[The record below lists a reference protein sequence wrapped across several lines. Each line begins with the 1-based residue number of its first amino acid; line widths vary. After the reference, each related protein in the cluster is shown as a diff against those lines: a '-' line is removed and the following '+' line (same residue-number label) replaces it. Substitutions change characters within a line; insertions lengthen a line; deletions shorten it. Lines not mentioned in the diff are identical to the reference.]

1 MFMSIIGTSS
11 VDARK
16 QAPSTAPAR
25 STVARRCWLAFGA
38 LLGAVSLASAQPVPE
53 ILHYKFNETGTS
65 VTNNASA
72 PPAGTA
78 TGTINGGI
86 TQNATMGTTALK
98 AAVGSG
104 ISSTS
109 DYINTGWA
117 TSLSGSWSISFFT
130 SDIGPSSTLFYIMGD
145 VNASSF
151 RIFTNGVAF
160 AGNWILRMT
169 GMTDVPLN
177 GAAGVPA
184 AMATFVYDSVA
195 NEIRAYKDGA
205 LVNTVAQ
212 PPGLS
217 VSGTGPF
224 KVIGYSANVGLPA
237 GGKLADVRIYSK
249 ALSQTEITA
258 IYDAAF
264 LLPQTLT
271 FGTAPTVVVNGTG
284 NVSATS
290 ATPNSGNTITFSTTS
305 SDCSVTAAGV
315 VTGIHAGT
323 NNCVITAT
331 QAANATYDVG
341 TATQTF
347 DIGKANQSLTFPTQS
362 PASHVFASGATFA
375 VNPVA
380 TSASP
385 NSGVAI
391 VYSSLTTGVC
401 TVSGATV
408 TMVSVGTCTIAA
420 DQAGDADYNAATQV
434 SQNVQL
440 LGSGT
445 VGGTVSGLAGTGLVL
460 SLNSGAQTLSVSVNG
475 SYSFP
480 SAITAG
486 NPYAVTVQ
494 TQPSA
499 PGQTCVVANSNG
511 TMGNSA
517 VTNVNVTCATNTFPV
532 SVNLGIG
539 VAASPAGPQNIT
551 QGATLSLTLTPQN
564 GFSIIGASG
573 CGGSLVGN
581 VFTTGPINGACTITV
596 ATVADSIPVP
606 TLAAWL
612 QLLLAILL
620 LVAAG
625 LYLSKPRNA
634 ARG

>member
-1 MFMSIIGTSS
+1 
-11 VDARK
+11 VDARN

-53 ILHYKFNETGTS
+53 ILHYKFNETGSS

-72 PPAGTA
+72 PPVGTA

-130 SDIGPSSTLFYIMGD
+130 SDMGSTAALYYIMGD
-145 VNASSF
+145 VNANSF
-151 RIFTNGVAF
+151 RIFTNGVAG
-160 AGNWILRMT
+160 ANNWILRMT
-169 GMTDVPLN
+169 GMTDVLLT
-177 GAAGVPA
+177 GAVGGTTP
-184 AMATFVYDSVA
+184 AMATFVYDSTA
-195 NEIRAYKDGA
+195 NEIRAYKDGV
-205 LVNTVAQ
+205 LLNTVAQ
-212 PPGLS
+212 GAGLA

-224 KVIGYSANVGLPA
+224 KVIGYSANIGLNA

-249 ALSQTEITA
+249 ALSPTEIAA
-258 IYDAAF
+258 IYNAAF

-271 FGTAPTVVVNGTG
+271 VGTAPTVVVNGTG
-284 NVSATS
+284 SVSATS
-290 ATPNSGNTITFSTTS
+290 ATPNSGNTITYSTTS
-305 SDCSVTAAGV
+305 TDCSVTAAGV

-347 DIGKANQSLTFPTQS
+347 NIGKANQTLTLAAQS
-362 PASHVFASGATFA
+362 PASRVFAAGATFA

-401 TVSGATV
+401 TVGGTVV

-499 PGQTCVVANSNG
+499 PGQTCVVANGNG

-517 VTNVNVTCATNTFPV
+517 VTNVTVTCATNTFA
-532 SVNLGIG
+532 VNVDLGIG
-539 VAASPAGPQNIT
+539 VSASPSGPQNIT
-551 QGATLSLTLTPQN
+551 QGSTLTLTLTPQN
-564 GFSIIGASG
+564 GFTIIGASG
-573 CGGSLVGN
+573 CGGTLVGN
-581 VFTTGPINGACTITV
+581 VYTTGPINGACTITV
-596 ATVADSIPVP
+596 ASAADSIPVP

-612 QLLLAILL
+612 QLLLAGLL
-620 LVAAG
+620 FAG
-625 LYLSKPRNA
+625 AGVYLTKSRRA
-634 ARG
+634 

>member
-1 MFMSIIGTSS
+1 MFMSIFGTSG

-98 AAVGSG
+98 AAVGTG
-104 ISSTS
+104 VSSTT

-117 TSLSGSWSISFFT
+117 TSLTGSWSISFFT
-130 SDIGPSSTLFYIMGD
+130 SDIGASSTLFYVMGD
-145 VNASSF
+145 TSATSM
-151 RIFTNGVAF
+151 RIFTNGVAG
-160 AGNWILRMT
+160 AGNWWLR
-169 GMTDVPLN
+169 GPVTDVPLN
-177 GAAGVPA
+177 GAAGVPV

-195 NEIRAYKDGA
+195 NEIRAYKDGV

-212 PPGLS
+212 APGLS

-249 ALSQTEITA
+249 ALTLTEITA
-258 IYDAAF
+258 IYNAAF

-305 SDCSVTAAGV
+305 TDCSVTAAGV

-362 PASHVFASGATFA
+362 PASHVFASGATFS

-499 PGQTCVVANSNG
+499 PGQTCVVANGNG

-517 VTNVNVTCATNTFPV
+517 VTNVNVTCTTNTFPV

-551 QGATLSLTLTPQN
+551 QGSTLSLTLTPQN

-573 CGGSLVGN
+573 CGGTLVGN

-606 TLAAWL
+606 TLGAWL
-612 QLLLAILL
+612 QLLLAGLL
-620 LVAAG
+620 FAG
-625 LYLSKPRNA
+625 AGVYLTKSRRA
-634 ARG
+634 